1 MARRVEMKRAVV
13 ASVSSPP
20 TLNACRRKKVVRPA
34 ILPTL
39 PILPHGIQISI
50 RWAGPLKGWPGYCL
64 RYTIGLILMTIIC
77 PLTDSRV
84 HFDHVFF
91 GEIAEGSMIGG
102 VVGRSNEEGF

>member
-1 MARRVEMKRAVV
+1 
-13 ASVSSPP
+13 
-20 TLNACRRKKVVRPA
+20 
-34 ILPTL
+34 
-39 PILPHGIQISI
+39 
-50 RWAGPLKGWPGYCL
+50 
-64 RYTIGLILMTIIC
+64 MTIIC